1 MFLIS
6 FAVRFFR
13 FTAPGI
19 MFHWLLFCLCATVIP
34 PVVSQERKCHSFTK
48 LPVTDTIIGTNLVV
62 RLLLY
67 TGKNSSCATLINAT
81 HTSLLDVNKKT
92 IFLIHGYRPFGSI
105 PNWLTRM
112 TQKLQ
117 MVDDINLIIVDWNR
131 GATTI
136 NYSVAVANTKRVAEI
151 LGDVIDNILKIGG
164 SLDLIHM
171 IGVSLGAHI
180 SGFVGSRFSGQIG
193 RITGLDPAGP
203 LFRGKGVEDR
213 LDPAD
218 AQLVDVL
225 HTDFDALGY
234 EEFLGNIDYYAN
246 GGTDQPGCPATIIAG
261 KRYMVCDHQRSVYL
275 YISSMNSTCNITV
288 YPCTSYEEFLDAR
301 CTEHDKTYPI
311 FGYHIDKWKNNH
323 LMKFPNKVFFQTSTE
338 DPFCMYYY
346 LLDIVTWNK
355 NTRKGYITVG
365 MTGQNGVIVKA
376 EANQYAKSFEK
387 FKEVTLL
394 VSVNKD
400 VGNISSISLTFSSA
414 YLVEPKLKLGI
425 LQMKLRSLTYPK
437 RPHLCRYD
445 IALQKDLE
453 EEFQLI
459 ECQAPEI

>member
-1 MFLIS
+1 
-6 FAVRFFR
+6 
-13 FTAPGI
+13 
-19 MFHWLLFCLCATVIP
+19 MFHWLLLCLCAAVIP
-34 PVVSQERKCHSFTK
+34 PVVSQEPKCHSFTK
-48 LPVTDTIIGTNLVV
+48 LPVTDTIIGTKLVV

-81 HTSLLDVNKKT
+81 HTSLLDVNKKI
-92 IFLIHGYRPFGSI
+92 IFLIHGYRPFGSP
-105 PNWLTRM
+105 PNWLNKMIR
-112 TQKLQ
+112 KLQ
-117 MVDDINLIIVDWNR
+117 AVDDINLIIVDWNR

-151 LGDVIDNILKIGG
+151 LGDMIDNILKIGG
-164 SLDLIHM
+164 SLNLIHM

-246 GGTDQPGCPATIIAG
+246 GGTDQPGCPATIIA
-261 KRYMVCDHQRSVYL
+261 D
-275 YISSMNSTCNITV
+275 
-288 YPCTSYEEFLDAR
+288 FLDAR

-311 FGYHIDKWKNNH
+311 FGYHIEKWRNNH
-323 LMKFPNKVFFQTSTE
+323 LMKFPNKVYFQTSTQA
-338 DPFCMYYY
+338 PYCMYYY
-346 LLDIVTWNK
+346 LLDIITWNK

-365 MTGQNGVIVKA
+365 MTGENGAVVKA
-376 EANQYAKSFEK
+376 EANRYAKSFEK

-394 VSVNKD
+394 VSVNED

-425 LQMKLRSLTYPK
+425 LRMKLRSLTYPQ

-459 ECQAPEI
+459 ECQSPEI

>member
-1 MFLIS
+1 
-6 FAVRFFR
+6 
-13 FTAPGI
+13 
-19 MFHWLLFCLCATVIP
+19 MFHWLLLCLCAAVIP
-34 PVVSQERKCHSFTK
+34 PVVSQEPKCHSFTK
-48 LPVTDTIIGTNLVV
+48 LPVTDTIIGTKLVV

-81 HTSLLDVNKKT
+81 HTSLLDVNKKI
-92 IFLIHGYRPFGSI
+92 IFLIHGYRPFGSP
-105 PNWLTRM
+105 PNWLNKMIR
-112 TQKLQ
+112 KLQ
-117 MVDDINLIIVDWNR
+117 AVDDINLIIVDWNR

-151 LGDVIDNILKIGG
+151 LGDMIDNILKIGG
-164 SLDLIHM
+164 SLNLIHM

-225 HTDFDALGY
+225 HTDFD
-234 EEFLGNIDYYAN
+234 
-246 GGTDQPGCPATIIAG
+246 G
-261 KRYMVCDHQRSVYL
+261 KKYMVCDHQRSVYL

-288 YPCTSYEEFLDAR
+288 YPCTSYEDFLDAR

-311 FGYHIDKWKNNH
+311 FGYHIEKWRNNH
-323 LMKFPNKVFFQTSTE
+323 LMKFPNKVYFQTSTQA
-338 DPFCMYYY
+338 PYCMYYY
-346 LLDIVTWNK
+346 LLDIITWNK

-365 MTGQNGVIVKA
+365 MTGENGAVVKA
-376 EANQYAKSFEK
+376 EANRYAKSFEK

-394 VSVNKD
+394 VSVNED

-425 LQMKLRSLTYPK
+425 LRMKLRSLTYPQ

-459 ECQAPEI
+459 ECQSPEI